1 MLQLS
6 SYISDVWEEQK
17 RIKFQSDM
25 KFDIHTGLQRGYP
38 ARVEL
43 VYAYL
48 LYTYTMNLSRL
59 RGSSLKKKENCQVSP
74 KQNKNL
80 GGISPMG
87 TNLVN

>member
-59 RGSSLKKKENCQVSP
+59 RGSSLKKRKIVRYHL
-74 KQNKNL
+74 NKTRTWAGFRPWEL
-80 GGISPMG
+80 
-87 TNLVN
+87 TW